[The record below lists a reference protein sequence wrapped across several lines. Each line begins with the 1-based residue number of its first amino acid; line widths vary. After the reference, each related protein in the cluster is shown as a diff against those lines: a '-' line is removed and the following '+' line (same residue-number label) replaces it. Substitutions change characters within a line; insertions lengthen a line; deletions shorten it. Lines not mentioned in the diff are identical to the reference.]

1 VNRIVLD
8 QGNMTPKKSQQK
20 LLEATP
26 HRHIKNKGVPKRDF

>member
-1 VNRIVLD
+1 VAD
-8 QGNMTPKKSQQK
+8 QGNTTRKKPQQK